1 VLNDYLVVKAAGSEE
16 LVFLVEVNIETFLLV
31 GNERVNL
38 EGCVVVGGLDVAVV
52 VAYQKFLLSVVQLD
66 EGEIAVA
73 LGEVNED
80 LFLLSRDAVNQT
92 NVLLGGNNHVI
103 VH

>member
-1 VLNDYLVVKAAGSEE
+1 
-16 LVFLVEVNIETFLLV
+16 VNVETFLLV

-52 VAYQKFLLSVVQLD
+52 VAYQKLLLRVVQLD
-66 EGEIAVA
+66 EGKVAVA
-73 LGEVNED
+73 LSEVNED
-80 LFLLSRDAVNQT
+80 LFLLTRDAVNQT

>member
-1 VLNDYLVVKAAGSEE
+1 MLNDYLVVKAAGSEE

-52 VAYQKFLLSVVQLD
+52 VAYQKLLLRVVQLD
-66 EGEIAVA
+66 EGKIAVA

-92 NVLLGGNNHVI
+92 NVLLGGNNHMI

>member
-1 VLNDYLVVKAAGSEE
+1 MNV
-16 LVFLVEVNIETFLLV
+16 ETFLLV

-52 VAYQKFLLSVVQLD
+52 VAYQKLLLRVVQLD
-66 EGEIAVA
+66 EGKVAVA
-73 LGEVNED
+73 LSEVNED
-80 LFLLSRDAVNQT
+80 LFLLTRDAVNQT